1 MTDFLPPMSA
11 RRNFRWLTFCEGGAG
26 PLPAQGRHEP
36 LQTTTLP
43 GIGSPLSIW
52 EITERPAGLVVMSAS
67 ATISTW
73 APRFWAA
80 TMALV
85 VAGMSHRNIA
95 MRSESPAPAELKISM
110 KWCTTAGSLPPWV
123 PGEEKQTS
131 YAAPSVLQ
139 PEILVLAA
147 VGAGAAAAAE
157 AGPVWAAG
165 EVSLARLV
173 TAEAIEAPAGAAP
186 SLEAQAGGAPSL
198 RGTRPGPPRGGRL
211 WPPGPSR
218 RRPGGGHPGA
228 RG

>member
-147 VGAGAAAAAE
+147 VGAGAAG
-157 AGPVWAAG
+157 AGASASPAS
-165 EVSLARLV
+165 VSG
-173 TAEAIEAPAGAAP
+173 AGAASIRRFAEAEP
-186 SLEAQAGGAPSL
+186 IEVRAIGSPAPLEAQAVAPTTIRATS
-198 RGTRPGPPRGGRL
+198 
-211 WPPGPSR
+211 
-218 RRPGGGHPGA
+218 
-228 RG
+228 